1 MSLKF
6 LFILMGLVS
15 MSMIG
20 AVIYTKVIQP
30 THISVAEV
38 RAIDRLC
45 QRQAD
50 DIMSRLL
57 KKITFTTNDI
67 KSEQFF
73 YRQIHICLSKC
84 RKYLVYSRS
93 KDVAISTQNPL
104 SIPKCL
110 LDPELETL
118 MNMHAGKHSRLRS
131 NE

>member
-1 MSLKF
+1 
-6 LFILMGLVS
+6 
-15 MSMIG
+15 MIG

-38 RAIDRLC
+38 RSIDRLC

-57 KKITFTTNDI
+57 KKITFTTDDT

-84 RKYLVYSRS
+84 RKYLVQSRS
-93 KDVAISTQNPL
+93 KGVTIGVQNPL

-118 MNMHAGKHSRLRS
+118 VNRNKGQGNKLRS
-131 NE
+131 DEQIKLKSTVQPRIK